1 MKKPNFVA
9 YQRIRK
15 LEAGL
20 DGGVVSHVV
29 SHVVSWATALPP
41 CTKPSLHIQSL
52 DMKNWPKSLS
62 SRQSGAQCSALIILT
77 AESEQQTHPT
87 DQVLHS
93 QIVHLTA
100 RLVLALPS

>member
-1 MKKPNFVA
+1 MKKPDFAA
-9 YQRIRK
+9 YQRIRN

-20 DGGVVSHVV
+20 DGGVV

-62 SRQSGAQCSALIILT
+62 SGQSGAQCSALIILT

-100 RLVLALPS
+100 SLTQALPS